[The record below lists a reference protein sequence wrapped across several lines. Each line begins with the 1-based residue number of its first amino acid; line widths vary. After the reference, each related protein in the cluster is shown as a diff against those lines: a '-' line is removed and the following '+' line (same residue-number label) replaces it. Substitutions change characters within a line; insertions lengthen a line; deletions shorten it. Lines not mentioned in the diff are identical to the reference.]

1 MIAPRF
7 TMLARLE
14 LLLEIL
20 AGAVFIF
27 TTFLVGADALGRYL
41 FNAPIRWSTE
51 AISMYLLPAIFFLV
65 LPISFARS
73 AHVAVDVAMQHAPAA
88 LKLASGLMVHLAGAC
103 FMSLLLYFNAA
114 RLWKTFTTNEVVPG
128 VVAWILWPSLLIVC
142 VGLSLAAVR
151 CAANFLAG
159 LALVCTGSGE
169 QLTRLHIAPTHSVE

>member
-1 MIAPRF
+1 MTAPRF
-7 TMLARLE
+7 TVLARLE

-20 AGAVFIF
+20 AGAVFLF

-51 AISMYLLPAIFFLV
+51 AVSLYLLPALFFLV
-65 LPISFARS
+65 LPISFARN
-73 AHVAVDVAMQHAPAA
+73 AHVAVDVAMQHAPPA
-88 LKLASGLMVHLAGAC
+88 LKVVSGLMVHLAGAC

-114 RLWKTFTTNEVVPG
+114 RLWKTFVTHEVVPG
-128 VVAWILWPSLLIVC
+128 VVVWVLWPSLLIVC

-169 QLTRLHIAPTHSVE
+169 ALNRLRIATSHSVE